1 MIKLFISFDFYGKLV
16 GINQIQTSGKK
27 QGSEC
32 ELIDGYKMRERSS
45 LINTFIGE
53 LAKS

>member
-1 MIKLFISFDFYGKLV
+1 MIKLIISFDFYGKLV

-27 QGSEC
+27 QGSKY
-32 ELIDGYKMRERSS
+32 ELNDSYRMRERSS
-45 LINTFIGE
+45 LINNFIGE